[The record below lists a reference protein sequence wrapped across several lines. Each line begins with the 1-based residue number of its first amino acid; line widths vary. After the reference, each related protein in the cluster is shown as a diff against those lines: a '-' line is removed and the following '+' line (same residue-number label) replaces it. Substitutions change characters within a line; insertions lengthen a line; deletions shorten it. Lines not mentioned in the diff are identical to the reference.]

1 MSWQFHGK
9 NEFMINSHI
18 QDIPEN
24 GADNAHLEAVHG
36 PSILTGSDVRFSR
49 TKFSIGSHVWSAK
62 YKNLIKKSYL
72 IIILYC
78 NCFHLLFLQDG
89 IQMKIF

>member
-1 MSWQFHGK
+1 
-9 NEFMINSHI
+9 MINSHI

-36 PSILTGSDVRFSR
+36 PSILSGSDVRFSR

-62 YKNLIKKSYL
+62 YEKFN
-72 IIILYC
+72 
-78 NCFHLLFLQDG
+78 
-89 IQMKIF
+89 

>member
-1 MSWQFHGK
+1 MV
-9 NEFMINSHI
+9 NSHI

-62 YKNLIKKSYL
+62 YLELKLITQ
-72 IIILYC
+72 
-78 NCFHLLFLQDG
+78 FF
-89 IQMKIF
+89 